1 MRAGKMK
8 GYNGEIKST
17 FLSCEKDTEAI
28 LKKLFVDSKPYS
40 DMLKRLLIINT
51 KDCLFDMTNPE
62 YNKRIKE
69 KSVAKMYDEGYI
81 RLNPNL
87 EMGENEQVKSYILIT
102 FDNFAPCEKNPHFRD
117 CTVMIDIICHTQYWD
132 VGNYRQRPLKIAGY
146 IDGILN
152 ECKLSGLGTLNFMGC
167 NEIVISEELSG
178 YCLTY
183 AAVHGSDDFIPEAG
197 DPDNG
202 K

>member
-1 MRAGKMK
+1 MK
-8 GYNGEIKST
+8 KFKYLITSS
-17 FLSCEKDTEAI
+17 L
-28 LKKLFVDSKPYS
+28 LKKIQSKAFVISMIITSVLILAITILPTLFTNIEEEPEIFNVV
-40 DMLKRLLIINT
+40 LI
-51 KDCLFDMTNPE
+51 
-62 YNKRIKE
+62 
-69 KSVAKMYDEGYI
+69 DETDQVNDIRGY
-81 RLNPNL
+81 L
-87 EMGENEQVKSYILIT
+87 
-102 FDNFAPCEKNPHFRD
+102 
-117 CTVMIDIICHTQYWD
+117 
-132 VGNYRQRPLKIAGY
+132 
-146 IDGILN
+146 DGILN

>member
-1 MRAGKMK
+1 MVFKLFEFSVVVFNESRSYK
-8 GYNGEIKST
+8 I
-17 FLSCEKDTEAI
+17 FLS
-28 LKKLFVDSKPYS
+28 
-40 DMLKRLLIINT
+40 
-51 KDCLFDMTNPE
+51 
-62 YNKRIKE
+62 
-69 KSVAKMYDEGYI
+69 
-81 RLNPNL
+81 
-87 EMGENEQVKSYILIT
+87 
-102 FDNFAPCEKNPHFRD
+102 DNFLYCIFPEFFHCIKVTPLICNYCLISFD
-117 CTVMIDIICHTQYWD
+117 VICHTDYWD
-132 VGNYRQRPLKIAGY
+132 LGDYRIRPLKIIGY
-146 IDGILN
+146 LDGILN